1 MKRLFD
7 FARFGVSVTIRVG
20 VGHCSTVAV
29 PVTVGVIVAVAVAV
43 PVRVGVSLKGGV
55 SPVGEGV
62 SSGVESAAGELPSVL
77 KLSAVGTISADGV
90 TALSSDST
98 VVGTAVSMSGGGGWH
113 DRAARSRIS
122 SDEAK

>member
-29 PVTVGVIVAVAVAV
+29 PVTVGVIVAVA
-43 PVRVGVSLKGGV
+43 VRVGVSLKGGV

>member
-20 VGHCSTVAV
+20 VGHCSMVAV
-29 PVTVGVIVAVAVAV
+29 PVTVGVIVAVA
-43 PVRVGVSLKGGV
+43 VRVGVSLKGGV

>member
-29 PVTVGVIVAVAVAV
+29 PVTVGVIVAVA
-43 PVRVGVSLKGGV
+43 VRVGVSLKGGV

-113 DRAARSRIS
+113 DRAVSNEIIS
-122 SDEAK
+122 ETNT

>member
-29 PVTVGVIVAVAVAV
+29 PVTVGVIVAVAV
-43 PVRVGVSLKGGV
+43 RVGVSLKGGV

-62 SSGVESAAGELPSVL
+62 SSGVESATGELPSVL

>member
-1 MKRLFD
+1 
-7 FARFGVSVTIRVG
+7 
-20 VGHCSTVAV
+20 
-29 PVTVGVIVAVAVAV
+29 VGVIVAVA
-43 PVRVGVSLKGGV
+43 VRVGVSLKGGV

-77 KLSAVGTISADGV
+77 KLSAVGTISANGV